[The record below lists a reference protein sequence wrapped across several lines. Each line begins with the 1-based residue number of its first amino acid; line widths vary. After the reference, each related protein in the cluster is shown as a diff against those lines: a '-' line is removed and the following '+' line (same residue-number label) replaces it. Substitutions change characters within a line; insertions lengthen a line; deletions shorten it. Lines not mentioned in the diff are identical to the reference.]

1 MNIPVGHTTGGG
13 NRQVFITNEILGPGV
28 FTNDADDIAV
38 NLQLG
43 NPPWCANLI
52 FEKLIPIAA
61 RVLRTPTRV
70 SVLSF

>member
-1 MNIPVGHTTGGG
+1 MNIVAGYMTGGG
-13 NRQVFITNEILGPGV
+13 NRQVLITNEILGPGV
-28 FTNDADDIAV
+28 ITFDADDIAV

-43 NPPWCANLI
+43 NSPWCAILI